1 MIALQMRGGMLMKV
15 SFLVALMVLI
25 GFSAVPAM
33 ADGTN
38 GGDPTII
45 MGKND
50 PPCGTATFG
59 DASNF
64 TFTLAAGAG
73 ACENFDYTGVDVKS
87 LEMLIVSPDAIEC
100 FTDIFQ
106 SCTAQPELVNGQLAT
121 LLNLFGAGPC
131 LNNGANNPAETCIG
145 DLGPNGVTGF
155 TISSPDGFSGPQT
168 ISFTPEPGTLL
179 LLGSGLTLLGRFSRK
194 RGLKRAA

>member
-1 MIALQMRGGMLMKV
+1 MLMKV

-25 GFSAVPAM
+25 GVSAVPAM
-33 ADGTN
+33 ADGS
-38 GGDPTII
+38 DPTVVVSR
-45 MGKND
+45 ND
-50 PPCGTATFG
+50 PTCGDASFG

-73 ACENFDYTGVDVKS
+73 ACENLTYTGVDVKD

-100 FTDIFQ
+100 FTDVFQ
-106 SCTAQPELVNGQLAT
+106 SCTSQPELVNGQLAT

-131 LNNGANNPAETCIG
+131 LNNGANNPAETCPG

-155 TISSPDGFSGPQT
+155 TISSPDGFSSPQS

-179 LLGSGLTLLGRFSRK
+179 LLGSGLTLLGRLSRK
-194 RGLKRAA
+194 RGFKRAA

>member
-1 MIALQMRGGMLMKV
+1 MRV
-15 SFLVALMVLI
+15 SFLVALMLLV

-38 GGDPTII
+38 GGDPTFT
-45 MGKND
+45 MSKNN
-50 PPCGTATFG
+50 PSGCGTATFS

-73 ACENFDYTGVDVKS
+73 ACENLSYTGPDVTT
-87 LEMLIVSPDAIEC
+87 LEMLIVSPDAIIC
-100 FTDIFQ
+100 ITDIFQ

-145 DLGPNGVTGF
+145 DLGPNGVAAF
-155 TISSPDGFSGPQT
+155 TISSPDGFSSSQA
-168 ISFTPEPGTLL
+168 ISFGTTPTPAPEPSSAALM
-179 LLGSGLTLLGRFSRK
+179 LLGVGLAFAMRRRIGQRLPQAS
-194 RGLKRAA
+194 